1 MVRADGIRQDARFEA
16 IADAEIDSKG
26 TLYISDQKRDN
37 TGGYYFFGYAIRSV
51 GRDGTVRTV
60 YTHSFDNNPGATL
73 IPGDPRVSIDARDQ
87 VFFTNLS
94 QTYLLGQDG
103 MATPLPFGQ
112 GGERVV
118 TSAAGISY
126 RITYSTISRI
136 EADGS
141 VTLLAGADITIPLAS
156 GAIPLASGDPAFPG
170 PVDGPGRTAR
180 FKFIRPE
187 TVVLDPAGNLYLAD
201 ASMLR
206 KVTPQGVVSTL
217 AGADDTA
224 AARDGT
230 GSAARF
236 TEPAGMA
243 YKGGLLL
250 VIDNGVLRRVSLA
263 GVVTTSTTTLPNAR
277 VLRAD
282 RDGTVYVVFPD
293 HIATL
298 GDDGQVT
305 LFAGKPNLSET
316 SVDGIGAAARLRGP
330 QWLTADPSGNLYAI
344 ERQTLGYRSTGPY
357 INSGVNLRKIAPDG
371 SVTSRFLAAGLPS
384 GIAADKA
391 GNVYVS
397 THWYNSV
404 NPGAARAG
412 RAIHK
417 LGPDGT
423 WTVFAGLDAGP
434 DEKTDGTGAAAR
446 FSAPRILGFDKA
458 GDLYVE
464 DAGPVIR
471 RITPAALVTTVAS
484 APAEVGQV
492 LDDAGNRYAA
502 DTAHSTILKI
512 VPSGASSIVAGT
524 PDRAATV
531 PGPLPGA
538 VEYPKGL
545 VRIGINSYAFIS
557 GNAIVRLALP

>member
-1 MVRADGIRQDARFEA
+1 MVRADGIGQDARFEA

-26 TLYISDQKRDN
+26 TLYVSDQKRDN

-73 IPGDPRVSIDARDQ
+73 TPGDPRVSIDARDQ

-103 MATPLPFGQ
+103 TATPLPFGQ
-112 GGERVV
+112 GGDRVV

-156 GAIPLASGDPAFPG
+156 SNPAFFG
-170 PVDGPGRTAR
+170 QVDGPGRSAR

-224 AARDGT
+224 SARDGT

-236 TEPAGMA
+236 TEPTGMA
-243 YKGGLLL
+243 YKGGQLL

-263 GVVTTSTTTLPNAR
+263 GVVTTTTTTLPNAR

-293 HIATL
+293 RIATL
-298 GDDGQVT
+298 GDDGQVS

-357 INSGVNLRKIAPDG
+357 INSGVNLRKITPDG

-397 THWYNSV
+397 TLWYDSA
-404 NPGAARAG
+404 NPGATRAG

-417 LGPDGT
+417 LGPDGA

-471 RITPAALVTTVAS
+471 RITPAAVVTTVAS
-484 APAEVGQV
+484 APPEVGQV

-502 DTAHSTILKI
+502 DTAHSTIQKI
-512 VPSGASSIVAGT
+512 VPSGVSSIVAGT

-531 PGPLPGA
+531 LGPLPGG
-538 VEYPKGL
+538 VEHPKGL

-557 GNAIVRLALP
+557 GNAIIRLALP